1 MSLARKPRK
10 RRHNT
15 DEHVERIADMMAR
28 GAWLTGISA
37 RQYAKDHNAVLSTV
51 KNWSSQAHRIVNS
64 ATSEERR
71 EMVVTTLAKL
81 EVIAARA
88 TADKDWRGGV
98 AALTLLAKIAGL
110 EAPTQMHVK
119 VVPPDAP
126 DGVRELLERA
136 LDRSLRRETPPPK
149 VLTDGANGHVD
160 AKELLDG
167 EHHCA
172 TIPQRKLKLKLGGIR
187 ADDLQAQLLLLN
199 QRQSSS
205 RAMAPTTLPALDD
218 GVEVVSLGA
227 PRPFQNGPNMNPT
240 HFSNVRP
247 CVALLAQYK
256 CLATNVF
263 QGFGRKLAGID
274 LFHARI
280 ISKPI

>member
-136 LDRSLRRETPPPK
+136 LDDALPEAEREDAAKRVQAATLLHLLGEVAEMEEPMRS
-149 VLTDGANGHVD
+149 
-160 AKELLDG
+160 EL
-167 EHHCA
+167 
-172 TIPQRKLKLKLGGIR
+172 
-187 ADDLQAQLLLLN
+187 
-199 QRQSSS
+199 
-205 RAMAPTTLPALDD
+205 MAAVR
-218 GVEVVSLGA
+218 GV
-227 PRPFQNGPNMNPT
+227 
-240 HFSNVRP
+240 
-247 CVALLAQYK
+247 VA
-256 CLATNVF
+256 
-263 QGFGRKLAGID
+263 GWG
-274 LFHARI
+274 
-280 ISKPI
+280 S